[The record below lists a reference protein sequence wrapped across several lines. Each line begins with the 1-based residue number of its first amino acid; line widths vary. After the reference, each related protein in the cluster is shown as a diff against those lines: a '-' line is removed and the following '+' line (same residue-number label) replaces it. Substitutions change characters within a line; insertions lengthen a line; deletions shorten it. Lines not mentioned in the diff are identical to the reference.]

1 MLNRCFVV
9 SVPNAKVK
17 EDDREIKNSFPKAF
31 KDSLYDYSAAYDDWC
46 DAEGKYVSF
55 FNSEVCLIVGI
66 CKILSL
72 SRSNDPFI
80 NCQQENTM
88 KVSQK
93 QTKSNSNQPLRS

>member
-1 MLNRCFVV
+1 MENRCFVV

-55 FNSEVCLIVGI
+55 FNSEVCLY
-66 CKILSL
+66 CWHLQDSF
-72 SRSNDPFI
+72 SRDPNDLFI

>member
-1 MLNRCFVV
+1 MENRCFVV

-55 FNSEVCLIVGI
+55 FLIPKCACIVGI

-72 SRSNDPFI
+72 SILTIHSSIANRRT
-80 NCQQENTM
+80 Q
-88 KVSQK
+88 
-93 QTKSNSNQPLRS
+93 